1 MLDGPGDVSARLD
14 TTRTTAS
21 KATTRPATAGQRRD
35 AGRIVVDG
43 EPHNDSASG
52 TFVSPMARRFGYVF
66 QDARLFPHLVV
77 EQNLTFGTRYAPAHA
92 PGATLEDVTAL
103 LGIGDLLSR
112 MPATLSGGEKQRVA
126 IGRALLSRPRMLLMD
141 EPTNHLDMEGK
152 EELIETL
159 QDFEGAALLVSHDR
173 SLIEHSC
180 NRFWF
185 IENGLL
191 TEYLSAEEVYQRVTD
206 TAPKSAISHHRNEVM
221 SMETNTASDGQSEE
235 QMLERLL
242 ELESLLEADLGR
254 KPKHQ
259 KPAMQKQWQQ
269 EIEEITAQL

>member
-1 MLDGPGDVSARLD
+1 
-14 TTRTTAS
+14 
-21 KATTRPATAGQRRD
+21 
-35 AGRIVVDG
+35 
-43 EPHNDSASG
+43 
-52 TFVSPMARRFGYVF
+52 
-66 QDARLFPHLVV
+66 
-77 EQNLTFGTRYAPAHA
+77 
-92 PGATLEDVTAL
+92 
-103 LGIGDLLSR
+103 
-112 MPATLSGGEKQRVA
+112 
-126 IGRALLSRPRMLLMD
+126 
-141 EPTNHLDMEGK
+141 MEGK

-159 QDFEGAALLVSHDR
+159 QNFEGAALLVSHDR

-191 TEYLSAEEVYQRVTD
+191 TEYLTAEEVYQRVTD

-221 SMETNTASDGQSEE
+221 SMETNTASDEQSEE

-259 KPAMQKQWQQ
+259 NQRCKSNGSKR
-269 EIEEITAQL
+269 